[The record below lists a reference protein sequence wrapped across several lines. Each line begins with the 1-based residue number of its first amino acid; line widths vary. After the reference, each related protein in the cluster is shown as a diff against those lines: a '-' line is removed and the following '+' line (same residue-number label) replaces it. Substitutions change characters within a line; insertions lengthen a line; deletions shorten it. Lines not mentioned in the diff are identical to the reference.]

1 MSDSA
6 PSLPLGLEA
15 KIEKVVPHEWT
26 IAHYNPALPA
36 ILSTPAM
43 IGLME
48 FAAAQAVQPALPEGM
63 ITLGTRI
70 EIDHLKTCGVG
81 STIEA
86 WARLDEIAGRFLYF
100 AVEARHGEMLLG
112 RGRVGR
118 AVVDVKRFV
127 AKYTQT

>member
-1 MSDSA
+1 LRDSS

-15 KIEKVVPHEWT
+15 KVEKVVPHEWT
-26 IAHYNPALPA
+26 IAHFNAALPA

-48 FAAAQAVQPALPEGM
+48 SAAYQAVQAALPEGF

-70 EIDHLKTCGVG
+70 EIDHLKSCPVG
-81 STIEA
+81 STVHA
-86 WARLDEIAGRFLYF
+86 WARLEEINGRFLYF
-100 AVEARHGEMLLG
+100 AVEARHGEILLG

-118 AVVDVKRFV
+118 AIIDAKRFA
-127 AKYTQT
+127 AKLGT

>member
-1 MSDSA
+1 LSESS

-15 KIEKVVPHEWT
+15 KVEKVVLHEWT
-26 IAHYNPALPA
+26 IAHFDATLPA

-48 FAAAQAVQPALPEGM
+48 SAAYQAVQAALPEGM

-70 EIDHLKTCGVG
+70 EIDHIKSCPVG
-81 STIEA
+81 STVHA
-86 WARLDEIAGRFLYF
+86 WARLDEIDGRFLYF
-100 AVEARHGEMLLG
+100 AVEARHGEILLG

-118 AVVDVKRFV
+118 AIIDAKRFF
-127 AKYTQT
+127 AKLGK